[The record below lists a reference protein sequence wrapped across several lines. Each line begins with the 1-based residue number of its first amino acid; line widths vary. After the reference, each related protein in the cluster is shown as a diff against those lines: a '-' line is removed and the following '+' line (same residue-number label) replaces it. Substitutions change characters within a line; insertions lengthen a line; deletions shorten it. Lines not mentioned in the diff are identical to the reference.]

1 MKSIIDRYSEAKC
14 ETSSEIN
21 PASEI
26 KVLGAFSL
34 LQLHYHVSNFDTS
47 QADPEFI
54 LEVGFAIS
62 HTHIQVMT
70 PDHHITFTILHFS
83 FFKESILDLL
93 ALSISISKP
102 KTKVHFLRFNHLK
115 IVLMC

>member
-1 MKSIIDRYSEAKC
+1 MKLVRKSTQLQKSRYL
-14 ETSSEIN
+14 
-21 PASEI
+21 
-26 KVLGAFSL
+26 VLLVYYSFTIMF
-34 LQLHYHVSNFDTS
+34 SNFDTS
-47 QADPEFI
+47 QADPELI

-102 KTKVHFLRFNHLK
+102 KTKVYFLRFNHLK
-115 IVLMC
+115 IILMC